1 MPWLKFAVCAILIGV
16 AGPIL
21 THYADTIARLTGLS
35 RSWVGLVLLAGATS
49 LPELFTGVSAVAV
62 ASAPNIALGDALGS
76 CIFNLAMLVVLDV
89 MSRNE
94 PVYRYIDQG
103 HILTAGFGVH
113 PDRICRRPADRGPR
127 GSRLP
132 VPARERLNADHHR
145 PLPGR
150 DPRGLLIRAAKRAA
164 AGGRQRGFGG
174 HAAGCAC
181 ALPDSGGDGRR
192 RRRVAAV
199 RRV

>member
-1 MPWLKFAVCAILIGV
+1 
-16 AGPIL
+16 
-21 THYADTIARLTGLS
+21 
-35 RSWVGLVLLAGATS
+35 LAGATS

-113 PDRICRRPADRGPR
+113 PDRICRRPEASASRQIAALAASSSSIFPGFGRQPPR
-127 GSRLP
+127 RVSNLP
-132 VPARERLNADHHR
+132 FGAKSAYVTFPPRMAFQSYWLRECPRQNWVPRR
-145 PLPGR
+145 
-150 DPRGLLIRAAKRAA
+150 RAA
-164 AGGRQRGFGG
+164 
-174 HAAGCAC
+174 H
-181 ALPDSGGDGRR
+181 LPLHL
-192 RRRVAAV
+192 V
-199 RRV
+199 